1 MKPKPS
7 DHEILTA
14 LHRSRPSAD
23 PAFVQTLKQ
32 KLFNQAEDVLRGPN
46 VSRLTLILIAMRRY
60 SFAYVGALVL
70 VAFGTMLLLPK
81 GLDPEEFL
89 AHASEQYEEQ
99 EGIFHEERL
108 SQRFENDVVVEAS
121 LEEVWM
127 DEKGNFLHTVR
138 NPDTKEIVQVSMD
151 TVDENGEGFSY
162 QSASLINGET
172 EMDEW
177 DKTFKGPKYYCA
189 KIEHSED
196 TTYKAILKIAEEDFS
211 VYTVEGESGPFP
223 EEAEVE
229 DMNTTE
235 RLLSEN
241 TPVSVVKEIL
251 ESLDDSVAY
260 EEGDYFVFE
269 WGANAYDGD
278 GIHERGVFTYFDI
291 ETYELEKQKLTF
303 GDEPNRYDLT
313 TYLVHEYLPVT
324 EEEAIF
330 DPTKYDLVESRMIS
344 TGTPDYVQ
352 ENGCYFEGEK
362 LSEEEQN
369 NLLGSI
375 PPEALTEWEETLQA
389 VVAGSESIPFESIPS
404 ERGLEEVSMEEISV
418 EVDLPDGW
426 SFIKPTEGTITQGFT
441 AGHYA
446 YDIANTDKPSILAVA
461 SGTVVEVGT
470 PGVWNGGYGNYLV
483 IDHGD
488 GFMTKYAHCEEVYMA
503 LGDTVTQGQ
512 EVAKMGNTGR
522 VYGATGIALHFEL
535 IYNGAKVNPAIMEV
549 W

>member
-162 QSASLINGET
+162 QSSSLINGET

-196 TTYKAILKIAEEDFS
+196 TTYKAVLKVAEEDFS

-241 TPVSVVKEIL
+241 TPASVVKEIL

-278 GIHERGVFTYFDI
+278 GIHERGVFTYFNL

-313 TYLVHEYLPVT
+313 TYLVHEYLPST
-324 EEEAIF
+324 EAEAIF
-330 DPTKYDLVESRMIS
+330 DPSKYDLVENGMIS
-344 TGTPDYVQ
+344 AGTPDYVQ

-369 NLLGSI
+369 NLLGSV
-375 PPEALTEWEETLQA
+375 PPEALTEWEEMLQGMLA
-389 VVAGSESIPFESIPS
+389 NSESPFESIPS
-404 ERGLEEVSMEEISV
+404 ERGMEEVSTEEISV
-418 EVDLPDGW
+418 EVDLPEGM
-426 SFIKPTEGTITQGFT
+426 SFIKPTEGIITQGFH
-441 AGHYA
+441 AGHFA
-446 YDIANTDKPSILAVA
+446 YDIANSDKPAILAVT

-470 PGVWNGGYGNYLV
+470 PGSWNGGYGNYLV
-483 IDHGD
+483 IDHGN
-488 GFMTKYAHCEEVYMA
+488 GFMTKYAHCEEVYVA

-522 VYGATGIALHFEL
+522 VYGVTGIFLHFEL
-535 IYNGAKVNPAIMEV
+535 IYNGAKVSPSIMNV